1 MKLWVKSSTSI
12 YYIFFSEFCNE
23 SSKLN
28 VRKQEDI
35 CLEQLNL
42 QPDKVSDEISSISAK
57 KNCDSEIITTEP
69 KAMEAL
75 VSEVTVVT
83 EENGLIS
90 TKEVCDA
97 DINAITMEP
106 KPMEDLVS
114 AVKMSKPVK
123 KEEKKGCKKR
133 FTCCCVSIHQIVKQK

>member
-1 MKLWVKSSTSI
+1 
-12 YYIFFSEFCNE
+12 
-23 SSKLN
+23 
-28 VRKQEDI
+28 
-35 CLEQLNL
+35 
-42 QPDKVSDEISSISAK
+42 
-57 KNCDSEIITTEP
+57 
-69 KAMEAL
+69 MEAL

-123 KEEKKGCKKR
+123 KEEKTCCKKG